1 MTPTI
6 LVRNHD
12 VALVI
17 GTPGGS
23 RIFTS
28 VFQVIT
34 NWHDF
39 ALPLP
44 EAVGTARVHHQL
56 LPDNVLFE
64 EPYQTIAPTVRDTLM
79 ARGYRFE
86 NQGWNGDIQAIALN
100 ADGRAVVAPDPRGT
114 GVGRVFH
121 SAAR

>member
-6 LVRNHD
+6 LTRD
-12 VALVI
+12 GKVALVI

-39 ALPLP
+39 AMPLK
-44 EAVGTARVHHQL
+44 EAVSATRVHHQL
-56 LPDNVLFE
+56 LPENLIYE
-64 EPYQTIAPTVRDTLM
+64 EPYQILDQKTRAELM
-79 ARGYRFE
+79 ARGYRLE
-86 NQGWNGDIQAIALN
+86 NQNWNGDIQAIEVATTGLS
-100 ADGRAVVAPDPRGT
+100 AVPDPRGS
-114 GVGRVFH
+114 GVGRVFGNLH
-121 SAAR
+121 